1 MTISWM
7 PVLPL
12 WLVALITLALLAL
25 LVRGSLLLSQKRLP
39 RRWILLLGALRVA
52 IVAVFALCLLQ
63 PIVAF
68 RRTVQE
74 GPPVLVL
81 FDTSK
86 SMGLADSAAPNGRLP
101 ETMQWLEK
109 SGLQTKLAARPNV
122 LWFAFDGHAR
132 AITPADLPA
141 LAASGT
147 TTHYAESLADA
158 WEIGRA
164 HV

>member
-1 MTISWM
+1 M
-7 PVLPL
+7 PVLPV
-12 WLVALITLALLAL
+12 WLVAVFTVALLGLLARGSML
-25 LVRGSLLLSQKRLP
+25 LVEKRLP
-39 RRWILLLGALRVA
+39 RRWIVGLGALRVA

-101 ETMQWLEK
+101 EAMQWLAK
-109 SGLQTKLAARPNV
+109 SGLQTKLAARPK
-122 LWFAFDGHAR
+122 
-132 AITPADLPA
+132 
-141 LAASGT
+141 
-147 TTHYAESLADA
+147 
-158 WEIGRA
+158 IGRA